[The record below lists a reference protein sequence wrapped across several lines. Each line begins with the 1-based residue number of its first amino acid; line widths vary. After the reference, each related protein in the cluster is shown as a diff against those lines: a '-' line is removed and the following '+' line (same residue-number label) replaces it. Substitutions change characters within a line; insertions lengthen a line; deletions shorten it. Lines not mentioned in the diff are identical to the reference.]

1 MYISISKIRVVV
13 EESVRGRANHTDLYL
28 APSFFLSVSNLLSQ
42 KITLFLG
49 TLSDTKKRRRGD
61 VTVLSVLDR
70 PVLFLRYSE
79 RPSLLDLNYA
89 VDRRN
94 GFCVSKELLGTR

>member
-1 MYISISKIRVVV
+1 MYISISKIRVAV

-28 APSFFLSVSNLLSQ
+28 APSIFYSKCLSQ

-79 RPSLLDLNYA
+79 RPNLLDLNYA

>member
-1 MYISISKIRVVV
+1 MVGLITPIFILHPQKKVV
-13 EESVRGRANHTDLYL
+13 
-28 APSFFLSVSNLLSQ
+28 FFFISVSNFLSQ

-79 RPSLLDLNYA
+79 RPNLLDLNYA

>member
-1 MYISISKIRVVV
+1 MVGLITPIFILHPQKKM
-13 EESVRGRANHTDLYL
+13 
-28 APSFFLSVSNLLSQ
+28 FFFRSVSNFLSQ

-79 RPSLLDLNYA
+79 RPNLLDLNYA